1 MKNLT
6 YSELVQKQQKEMSEF
21 PIAYAFNEEQLKEA
35 LNKLGA
41 DKDEC
46 TTLGYGTVIKRTNIP
61 AFEELMD
68 RHRNELDEALKDEEF
83 AEEAFLYEM
92 DNHEYAI
99 NWSGDEDVLSC
110 FNLSPD
116 ELKKRNL
123 EDAYRRARNKH
134 MKHAEEWGMI

>member
-35 LNKLGA
+35 LTKLGA
-41 DKDEC
+41 TKNEC
-46 TTLGYGTVIKRTNIP
+46 TTLGYGTVIKTTDIP
-61 AFEELMD
+61 AFNVLME
-68 RHRNELDEALKDEEF
+68 RHRIELYEALKDDEF
-83 AEEAFLYEM
+83 AEEAFLCEM

-116 ELKKRNL
+116 ELKKRKL
-123 EDAYRRARNKH
+123 EDAYCRARNKH